1 MSASTDRTPATLTE
15 QLNLSQSQ
23 STAWW
28 ARARW
33 TALWLALGLGLT
45 ACQSVRLPAAPLPMD
60 TGLGARLDQC
70 VRVMASP
77 RSSARLRTEAET
89 DYRGLLVSNLPRLVQ
104 ETARPPRALT
114 DRLRP
119 PAGVPPGVSKG
130 VPKGVLEPG
139 GFAEL
144 VPARRPPAG
153 VPGLHRDGL
162 GLPLVGRIYPGGDQ
176 APLAGFHVPLTLL
189 VLPRDSGSG
198 CCEAALVD
206 PRRIDAVTTREG
218 VLPVAMDLESP
229 IDTTRATGPR
239 FRDGLANL
247 LRPDRLGGDARLG
260 FLEPYDPDKTP
271 VVLVHGLLS
280 TPRMWAPVI
289 KGLLADPRIRDHY
302 QFWFFYYPTSKP
314 IPVSARRLREALDAV
329 AQRYPDRRPMIL
341 VGHSMGGILARAQV
355 SRFSPEMAAEIS
367 PEIAALPESNPVRRS
382 LVFEPRSDVLRVLF
396 LFTPHRGSRLAVN
409 TIGAWGMRLARLP
422 QWLIT
427 EMAAYA
433 HLFPDAV
440 DGRLPTSIHG
450 LSPHSQFLALLD
462 RTRPTV
468 PAHSIIGVR
477 RGPAETGSD
486 GVVAYRSAH
495 LDSAESELVVRAGH
509 SGVGH
514 PDTIAELRRIL
525 ISNLYG
531 RRHT

>member
-1 MSASTDRTPATLTE
+1 MRSG
-15 QLNLSQSQ
+15 
-23 STAWW
+23 W
-28 ARARW
+28 AGKRW
-33 TALWLALGLGLT
+33 TALWLALSLGAT
-45 ACQSVRLPAAPLPMD
+45 ACQSVRPPTASLSLDPA
-60 TGLGARLDQC
+60 LGTRLEQG
-70 VRVMASP
+70 VGIMASP
-77 RSSARLRTEAET
+77 RSSARQRAEAET
-89 DYRGLLVSNLPRLVQ
+89 EYRGLLAGNLPRLVQ
-104 ETARPPRALT
+104 EAAGPPQALT
-114 DRLRP
+114 DRLSP
-119 PAGVPPGVSKG
+119 PAGL
-130 VPKGVLEPG
+130 PKGVLEPG

-144 VPARRPPAG
+144 VPARRAPAG

-189 VLPRDSGSG
+189 VLPRESGPG

-206 PRRIDAVTTREG
+206 PRRIDAVTTRAG

-229 IDTTRATGPR
+229 VDATRATGPR

-247 LRPDRLGGDARLG
+247 LRPDRLGGDSRFG

-271 VVLVHGLLS
+271 VVLVHGLMS

-289 KGLLADPRIRDHY
+289 KGLLADPRVRDRY

-314 IPVSARRLREALDAV
+314 IPISALRLREALDTV
-329 AQRYPDRRPMIL
+329 ARQHPDHRPMVL

-367 PEIAALPESNPVRRS
+367 PEIAALPKSNPVRRS
-382 LVFEPRSDVLRVLF
+382 LVFEPRSDVERVLF
-396 LFTPHRGSRLAVN
+396 LFTPHRGSRLAAN
-409 TIGAWGMRLARLP
+409 TIGTWGMRLARLP
-422 QWLIT
+422 QWLVA

-477 RGPAETGSD
+477 RGPAATGSD

-525 ISNLYG
+525 IE
-531 RRHT
+531 R